1 MDSALSPRE
10 IQSRIRSGATVEEV
24 AVEAGV
30 GVDQVE
36 PFAVPVLAELDHI
49 IEVAMTCPVRRA
61 GAPGSHRTLGTVISR
76 VAKANSIPEATISW
90 RSWRHED
97 RTWALEARW
106 PASTEGAPHSA
117 TFRFDLKGR
126 HTSPEDAG
134 ARWLVNDRSPA
145 PAEPLPEGA
154 SDPDQEPTL
163 DLNDELAIVRAV
175 SNRQSQTADPEAVAG
190 MTKHDGVYDF
200 DTSSPADTDMLYE
213 MLAGFQEDS
222 VNIYEGLATPVLDAA
237 SHPEVNQDPEPAT
250 PQAPQPA
257 GAPHAIETSQPDQA
271 GGKARPSHP
280 MTTPPRR
287 ILRRRSYAHRRRR
300 PRLRLLAHKRQL
312 KLPMRLPSRTPSSR
326 RVAAPARSANRVNR
340 SGRRSLLGMRSCSA
354 APPRIPDIPPTA
366 GKSLT
371 AREPWGH
378 ARQDLEPSKGRV
390 CSDKVALETSPVIP

>member
-213 MLAGFQEDS
+213 MLAGLQEDS
-222 VNIYEGLATPVLDAA
+222 VNIFDGLATPVLDAA

-271 GGKARPSHP
+271 GGKSEAQ
-280 MTTPPRR
+280 PPHDDTSAQDTAASK
-287 ILRRRSYAHRRRR
+287 LRTSTKKTSTSTSRSQASAQAADETLQQDALVEEGSR
-300 PRLRLLAHKRQL
+300 PRKKR
-312 KLPMRLPSRTPSSR
+312 KPRKSKRASIPSWDEIMFGGHTPLTRYTTHRGKILDRTRTLGPRSSGPGAIKR
-326 RVAAPARSANRVNR
+326 
-340 SGRRSLLGMRSCSA
+340 
-354 APPRIPDIPPTA
+354 
-366 GKSLT
+366 
-371 AREPWGH
+371 
-378 ARQDLEPSKGRV
+378 
-390 CSDKVALETSPVIP
+390 

>member
-76 VAKANSIPEATISW
+76 VVKANSIPDKNISW

-97 RTWALEARW
+97 RTWALEAQW
-106 PASTEGAPHSA
+106 PASDEGAPHCA

-175 SNRQSQTADPEAVAG
+175 SNRQSQTPGPEAIAG

-200 DTSSPADTDMLYE
+200 DASSPADMDMLYD
-213 MLAGFQEDS
+213 MLAGFQDDS
-222 VNIYEGLATPVLDAA
+222 VNIYEGLETPVVDAA
-237 SHPEVNQDPEPAT
+237 SHPEVDQDAEPAK
-250 PQAPQPA
+250 PQDPQPA
-257 GAPHAIETSQPDQA
+257 EDPHAVETSEPDQA
-271 GGKARPSHP
+271 GEESKASLPHDDASTHQTGQSQTPAQGATASKPR
-280 MTTPPRR
+280 TTTKKASAS
-287 ILRRRSYAHRRRR
+287 RSKTSAHTADETPQQDAPVEKSER
-300 PRLRLLAHKRQL
+300 PRKKR
-312 KLPMRLPSRTPSSR
+312 KPRKSKRASIPSWDEIMFGGPTP
-326 RVAAPARSANRVNR
+326 
-340 SGRRSLLGMRSCSA
+340 
-354 APPRIPDIPPTA
+354 
-366 GKSLT
+366 
-371 AREPWGH
+371 H
-378 ARQDLEPSKGRV
+378 A
-390 CSDKVALETSPVIP
+390 